1 MKTVKDLLEKYEE
14 VGDID
19 VYDDYDERIGIA
31 YCGTQLTE
39 KGKEKF
45 KEVLDFPVFFANE
58 ISPSCPYIVITTDE
72 MGTDEEIERKLDLAA
87 AMFYGM
93 AGYCPENEYDELF
106 HDED

>member
-1 MKTVKDLLEKYEE
+1 MKTVKDLLEQYKEI
-14 VGDID
+14 GDID

-45 KEVLDFPVFFANE
+45 KEVLDFPLFVVTE
-58 ISPSCPYIVITTDE
+58 YSPSCPYAVISTDD
-72 MGTDEEIERKLDLAA
+72 MGTDKEIEQKLELAA

-93 AGYCPENEYDELF
+93 AGYCPEKEWDELF
-106 HDED
+106 YDED

>member
-1 MKTVKDLLEKYEE
+1 MKTVRDLIEGYED
-14 VGDID
+14 DID

-45 KEVLDFPVFFANE
+45 KEVLDFP
-58 ISPSCPYIVITTDE
+58 ISVADECVVIQTDG
-72 MGTDEEIERKLDLAA
+72 MGTDKEIERKLNLAY

-93 AGYCPENEYDELF
+93 AGYCSETVWNELF
-106 HDED
+106 CDDL

>member
-1 MKTVKDLLEKYEE
+1 MKTVRDLLENYEE
-14 VGDID
+14 IGDID

-45 KEVLDFPVFFANE
+45 KEVLDFP
-58 ISPSCPYIVITTDE
+58 ISVADECVVIQTDG
-72 MGTDEEIERKLDLAA
+72 MGTDKEIERKLNLAY

-93 AGYCPENEYDELF
+93 AGYCPMTEYDELF
-106 HDED
+106 YDDF